1 MTQNSKVPL
10 LPQDSKGVES
20 LGTEVEKMPKR
31 VEVDNMEQID
41 GAILEELQCGDI
53 VVKKTKEGKKD
64 LFHTYIV
71 SHKQATGICISYNT
85 TGYSDTYSYDKIEG
99 VWTFNSKDVWQAQE

>member
-31 VEVDNMEQID
+31 VEVDNIEQID

-71 SHKQATGICISYNT
+71 SHKQATGICMTYSAS
-85 TGYSDTYSYDKIEG
+85 GYLETISYDKG
-99 VWTFNSKDVWQAQE
+99 AQGWVFNSKDVWQAQE